1 MCIKK
6 AVLLILTVIISVSL
20 TACGEKKILHC
31 DGCDTEIKVNASS
44 EMTEEWII
52 YCAKCEKELIGDDLV
67 EEE

>member
-31 DGCDTEIKVNASS
+31 EIKVNASS